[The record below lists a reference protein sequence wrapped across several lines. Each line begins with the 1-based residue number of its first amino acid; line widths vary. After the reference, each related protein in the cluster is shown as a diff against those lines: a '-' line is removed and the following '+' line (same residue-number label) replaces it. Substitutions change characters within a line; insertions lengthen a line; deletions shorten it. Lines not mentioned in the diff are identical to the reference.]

1 MKQSKK
7 KRAPAARSNKTPSP
21 RTAKAGAV
29 KRESRKSIAVRNA
42 LRILLKEVDPNDPEG
57 LAKLIAEQLIHLA
70 IKGRDG
76 DIRIRAIQQ
85 IFNLT
90 EG

>member
-1 MKQSKK
+1 
-7 KRAPAARSNKTPSP
+7 
-21 RTAKAGAV
+21 
-29 KRESRKSIAVRNA
+29 
-42 LRILLKEVDPNDPEG
+42 LLKEVDPNDPEG